1 MGQSPAPVRTLRELE
16 KKKLDSDSFLIP
28 EADFFRRKKRQFAF
42 YPGLPGSEKLLQ
54 PACVQGQLREPRRE
68 CLEERHRG

>member
-28 EADFFRRKKRQFAF
+28 EADFFRRKNCS
-42 YPGLPGSEKLLQ
+42 LPFTQAS
-54 PACVQGQLREPRRE
+54 QGVRNCSSLPV
-68 CLEERHRG
+68 CKDS